1 MGEYI
6 VEAKNL
12 CKYFKAGKNQTL
24 KAVDGVNIRLEKGE
38 TLGLVGESGCGKTTC
53 GRTLVKLYDA
63 TGGTVLF
70 EGKDVSKLKGK
81 ELLGFRKDA
90 QIIFQDPYASLDPRM
105 TIGEIITEGMNV
117 HFRLSEKEKEERVND
132 LLHKVGLNAE

>member
-24 KAVDGVNIRLEKGE
+24 KAVDGVNIQLKKGE

-53 GRTLVKLYDA
+53 GRTLVKLYEA

-70 EGKDVSKLKGK
+70 EGKTY
-81 ELLGFRKDA
+81 R
-90 QIIFQDPYASLDPRM
+90 SLRERNCLDSARMPRSYSRIRM
-105 TIGEIITEGMNV
+105 HLWIPV
-117 HFRLSEKEKEERVND
+117 
-132 LLHKVGLNAE
+132 

>member
-63 TGGTVLF
+63 TSGTVLF

-81 ELLGFRKDA
+81 ELLGVCFLKGRISRA
-90 QIIFQDPYASLDPRM
+90 QKRRCGCAKIC
-105 TIGEIITEGMNV
+105 
-117 HFRLSEKEKEERVND
+117 RLSSRTRM
-132 LLHKVGLNAE
+132 HP

>member
-12 CKYFKAGKNQTL
+12 CKYFKAGKNQVL
-24 KAVDGVNIRLEKGE
+24 KAVDGVNIKLEKGE

-53 GRTLVKLYDA
+53 GRTLVRLYDA

-70 EGKDVSKLKGK
+70 EGRDVSKFKGK
-81 ELLGFRKDA
+81 ELLGFRKE
-90 QIIFQDPYASLDPRM
+90 IGRASCR
-105 TIGEIITEGMNV
+105 
-117 HFRLSEKEKEERVND
+117 ERVC
-132 LLHKVGLNAE
+132 LQV